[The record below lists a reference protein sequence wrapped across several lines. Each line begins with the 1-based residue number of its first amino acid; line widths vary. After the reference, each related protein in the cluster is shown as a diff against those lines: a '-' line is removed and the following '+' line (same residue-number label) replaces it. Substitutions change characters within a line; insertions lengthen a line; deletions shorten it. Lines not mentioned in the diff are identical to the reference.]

1 MINRIKNDT
10 DLEHILRDNVKGIES
25 VQIIDQIFK
34 KVQGTYLRLQ
44 MKNNELNKRQT
55 TFA

>member
-25 VQIIDQIFK
+25 NWIID
-34 KVQGTYLRLQ
+34 
-44 MKNNELNKRQT
+44 
-55 TFA
+55 